1 MNKTLEPDNK
11 EQYIVQSVVA
21 AMRLL
26 EEVAEKPWQS
36 VSALAKA
43 KRMTKSQA
51 FRLLTTLEHLGYVIK
66 EAQTYRLGY
75 RSLYIGHL
83 AERSMP
89 IVALS
94 RDVLDWL
101 MAESQESVHL
111 VERRGDVRFIVDMRE
126 SPQPLRT
133 FAPIGQVDPL
143 TIGGTGMVIL
153 AYSDAAFIERIL
165 SQPLKKIT
173 PKTLDDPEKIR
184 QVLRRIRAEGVYTAR
199 EDFDPG
205 AFSVA
210 APIYNPDG
218 SVTTAVCVSGPLSR
232 LDVLRE
238 EKHKELVLKAAKI
251 ISDRLRGNNQT
262 ARFRETAP
270 NLG

>member
-1 MNKTLEPDNK
+1 MKKILDSNKK

-21 AMRLL
+21 AMQLL
-26 EEVAEKPWQS
+26 EEVAENPWQS
-36 VSALAKA
+36 VSSLAKA
-43 KRMTKSQA
+43 KKMTKSQA

-66 EAQTYRLGY
+66 EGQAYRLGY
-75 RSLYIGHL
+75 RGLYIGHL

-101 MAESQESVHL
+101 MTESQESVHL

-133 FAPIGQVDPL
+133 FAPIGQIDPL
-143 TIGGTGMVIL
+143 TVGGTGMVIL
-153 AYSDAAFIERIL
+153 AYSDPTFIERIL
-165 SQPLKKIT
+165 SQPLKKVT
-173 PKTLDDPEKIR
+173 PKTLVDPERIR
-184 QVLRRIRAEGVYTAR
+184 QILRRIRAEGVYTAR

-210 APIYNPDG
+210 APIHNPDG
-218 SVTTAVCVSGPLSR
+218 SVTSAICVSGPLSR
-232 LDVLRE
+232 LDASQE
-238 EKHKELVLKAAKI
+238 EKHKELVLKAAQI
-251 ISDRLRGNNQT
+251 ISDRLRRNTQT
-262 ARFRETAP
+262 TPLREAAP
-270 NLG
+270 SLG